1 MAQKSAQKLSTGQEI
16 EWQVASL
23 GQEAQPWDRMQ
34 GESMLWYIR
43 FEHYRLLGPKRSV
56 GATWHDFM
64 AREGVDVGT
73 RRRPPRPWWE
83 NSRVWNWQERAEAWD
98 MAELARLRREFAE
111 EAKADKSERIRLLKA
126 YRGKLI
132 QALPQ
137 VDIKSAKFA
146 DLSAGIRMVV
156 DQLRSE
162 YDDQPTQ
169 RLDISEEE
177 ADAAIWR
184 GLAELAARKESP
196 ILIDDPD
203 RTE

>member
-1 MAQKSAQKLSTGQEI
+1 
-16 EWQVASL
+16 
-23 GQEAQPWDRMQ
+23 
-34 GESMLWYIR
+34 
-43 FEHYRLLGPKRSV
+43 
-56 GATWHDFM
+56 
-64 AREGVDVGT
+64 
-73 RRRPPRPWWE
+73 
-83 NSRVWNWQERAEAWD
+83 